1 MLYNEKGAIN
11 LSTITLRKEAV
22 RVVLEKKKLTGVVA
36 KVALVLDISGS
47 MRTLY
52 KNGTVQEVVERVLA
66 VASQFDD
73 DGSLDIWV
81 YDNEFSRL
89 PAVTEKDFAKK
100 KEKHILNNSA
110 IHKFGRNEE
119 PQVMEDIIKKY
130 TVEEKS
136 EEPAFVIFINDG
148 GCKKGIQ
155 KPVVFSSS
163 QPIFWQFVGIGNGKF
178 DVLRKLDEMEGRFI
192 DNASFFYIR
201 DIEKTTDET
210 LYNNLLNEFPLWI
223 KEAKEKRI
231 LR

>member
-1 MLYNEKGAIN
+1 MG
-11 LSTITLRKEAV
+11 TITLRKEAV

-89 PAVTEKDFAKK
+89 PSVTEKDFANYV
-100 KEKHILNNSA
+100 ENHILNNNS
-110 IHKFGRNEE
+110 IHKFGRNDE
-119 PQVMEDIIKKY
+119 PQVMEDIIRKY
-130 TVEEKS
+130 TIEEKS

-155 KPVVFSSS
+155 KPVVFSSN

-178 DVLRKLDEMEGRFI
+178 DVLRKLDEMDGRFI
-192 DNASFFYIR
+192 DNANFFHIR
-201 DIEKTTDET
+201 DIEKTTDEM
-210 LYNNLLNEFPLWI
+210 LYNNLLNELPTWI

-231 LR
+231 LI

>member
-1 MLYNEKGAIN
+1 M
-11 LSTITLRKEAV
+11 STITLRKEAV
-22 RVVLEKKKLTGVVA
+22 RVVLEKKRLTGVVA

-89 PAVTEKDFAKK
+89 PSITEKDFAGYV
-100 KEKHILNNSA
+100 EKHILNNPS

-130 TVEEKS
+130 TIEEKS

-155 KPVVFSSS
+155 KPVVFSSN

-192 DNASFFYIR
+192 DNANFFHIR

-210 LYNNLLNEFPLWI
+210 LYNNLLNELPMWI

-231 LR
+231 LL

>member
-1 MLYNEKGAIN
+1 M
-11 LSTITLRKEAV
+11 STITLRKEAV

-52 KNGTVQEVVERVLA
+52 QNGTVQEVVERVLA

-89 PAVTEKDFAKK
+89 PSVTEKDFANYV
-100 KEKHILNNSA
+100 ENHILNNNS
-110 IHKFGRNEE
+110 IHKFGRNDE

-130 TVEEKS
+130 TIEEKS

-155 KPVVFSSS
+155 KPVVFSSN

-192 DNASFFYIR
+192 DNANFFYIR

-210 LYNNLLNEFPLWI
+210 LYNNLLNELPAWI

>member
-1 MLYNEKGAIN
+1 MG
-11 LSTITLRKEAV
+11 TITLRKEAV

-36 KVALVLDISGS
+36 KVAFVLDISGS

-89 PAVTEKDFAKK
+89 PSVTEKDFANYV
-100 KEKHILNNSA
+100 ENHILNNNS
-110 IHKFGRNEE
+110 IHKFGRNDE

-130 TVEEKS
+130 TIEEKS

-155 KPVVFSSS
+155 KPVVFSSN

-192 DNASFFYIR
+192 DNANFFYIR

-210 LYNNLLNEFPLWI
+210 LYNNLLNELPTWI

-231 LR
+231 LSQ

>member
-1 MLYNEKGAIN
+1 MG
-11 LSTITLRKEAV
+11 TITLRKEAV

-89 PAVTEKDFAKK
+89 PSVTEKDFANYV
-100 KEKHILNNSA
+100 ENHILNNNS
-110 IHKFGRNEE
+110 IHKFGRNDE
-119 PQVMEDIIKKY
+119 PQVMEDIIRKY
-130 TVEEKS
+130 TIEEKS

-155 KPVVFSSS
+155 KPVVFSSN

-192 DNASFFYIR
+192 DNANFFYIR

-210 LYNNLLNEFPLWI
+210 LYNNLLNELPTWI

-231 LR
+231 LF

>member
-1 MLYNEKGAIN
+1 M
-11 LSTITLRKEAV
+11 STITLRKEAV

-89 PAVTEKDFAKK
+89 PSITEKDFAGYV
-100 KEKHILNNSA
+100 EKHILNNPS

-130 TVEEKS
+130 TIEEKS

-155 KPVVFSSS
+155 KPVVFSSN

-192 DNASFFYIR
+192 DNANFFHIR

-210 LYNNLLNEFPLWI
+210 LYNNLLNELPMWI

-231 LR
+231 LL

>member
-1 MLYNEKGAIN
+1 M
-11 LSTITLRKEAV
+11 STITLRKEAV

-89 PAVTEKDFAKK
+89 PSITEKDFTGYV
-100 KEKHILNNSA
+100 EKHILNNPS

-130 TVEEKS
+130 TIEEKS

-155 KPVVFSSS
+155 KPVVFSSN

-192 DNASFFYIR
+192 DNANFFHIR

-210 LYNNLLNEFPLWI
+210 LYNNLLNELPMWI

-231 LR
+231 LL

>member
-1 MLYNEKGAIN
+1 MG
-11 LSTITLRKEAV
+11 TITLRKEAV

-89 PAVTEKDFAKK
+89 PSVTEKDFANYV
-100 KEKHILNNSA
+100 ENHILNNNS
-110 IHKFGRNEE
+110 IHKFGRNDE
-119 PQVMEDIIKKY
+119 PQVMEDIIRKY
-130 TVEEKS
+130 TIEEKS

-155 KPVVFSSS
+155 KPIVFSSN

-178 DVLRKLDEMEGRFI
+178 DVLRKLDEMDGRFI
-192 DNASFFYIR
+192 DNANFFHIR
-201 DIEKTTDET
+201 DIEKTTDEM
-210 LYNNLLNEFPLWI
+210 LYNNLLNELPTWI

-231 LR
+231 LI

>member
-1 MLYNEKGAIN
+1 MG
-11 LSTITLRKEAV
+11 TITLRKEAV

-36 KVALVLDISGS
+36 KVAFVLDISGS
-47 MRTLY
+47 IRTLY

-89 PAVTEKDFAKK
+89 PSVTEKDFANYV
-100 KEKHILNNSA
+100 ENHILNNNS
-110 IHKFGRNEE
+110 IHKFGRNDE

-130 TVEEKS
+130 TIEEKS

-155 KPVVFSSS
+155 KPVVFSSN

-192 DNASFFYIR
+192 DNANFFYIR

-210 LYNNLLNEFPLWI
+210 LYNNLLNELPTWI

-231 LR
+231 LSQ

>member
-1 MLYNEKGAIN
+1 M
-11 LSTITLRKEAV
+11 STITLRKEAV

-73 DGSLDIWV
+73 DDSLDIWV

-89 PAVTEKDFAKK
+89 PAVTEKDFAGYV
-100 KEKHILNNSA
+100 EKHILNNTS
-110 IHKFGRNEE
+110 IHKFGRNDE

-136 EEPAFVIFINDG
+136 AEPAFVIFINDG

-155 KPVVFSSS
+155 KPVVFSSN

-192 DNASFFYIR
+192 DNTNFFYIR

-210 LYNNLLNEFPLWI
+210 LYNNLLNELPMWI
-223 KEAKEKRI
+223 KEAKEKKVI
-231 LR
+231 L

>member
-1 MLYNEKGAIN
+1 M
-11 LSTITLRKEAV
+11 STITLRKEAV

-89 PAVTEKDFAKK
+89 PAVTEKDFAGYV
-100 KEKHILNNSA
+100 EKHILNNPS

-119 PQVMEDIIKKY
+119 PQVMEDIIRKY
-130 TVEEKS
+130 TIEEKS

-155 KPVVFSSS
+155 KPVVFSSN

-192 DNASFFYIR
+192 DNANFFYIR

-210 LYNNLLNEFPLWI
+210 LYNNLLNELPTWI

-231 LR
+231 LF